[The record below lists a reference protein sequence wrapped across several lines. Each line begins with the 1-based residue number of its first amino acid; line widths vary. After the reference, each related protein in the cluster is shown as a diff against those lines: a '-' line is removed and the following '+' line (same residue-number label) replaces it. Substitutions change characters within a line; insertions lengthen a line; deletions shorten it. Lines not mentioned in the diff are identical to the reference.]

1 MKFKGSKN
9 ARIYCKEI
17 KQKNNTSELLPKKK
31 NQKNQQKITRKN
43 IAETLRI
50 EESAVQK
57 NLKAKLKKEGSELSE
72 KTGQLKLQTLPGIP
86 YFVQLSRQKA

>member
-1 MKFKGSKN
+1 
-9 ARIYCKEI
+9 
-17 KQKNNTSELLPKKK
+17 L
-31 NQKNQQKITRKN
+31 ITRKN

-57 NLKAKLKKEGSELSE
+57 NLKAKHKKERSELSE

-86 YFVQLSRQKA
+86 YFVQLSQQKA